1 MWNSRPPSLHG
12 ENHLKFP
19 FWLFE
24 SPTYYNGRQQMV
36 SPQKH
41 RSSWPSEQAS
51 HAWRGDGL
59 AKVLVLYCNS
69 LQCTV
74 VNLFLSTGSTSPWLT
89 EGNKEE
95 KRCSAQA
102 AAAWQ
107 RPTVWWSGWRET
119 TWRVVSDNLVMR
131 WRLFEQLSYPS
142 VLSAPYGWS
151 T

>member
-1 MWNSRPPSLHG
+1 
-12 ENHLKFP
+12 
-19 FWLFE
+19 
-24 SPTYYNGRQQMV
+24 MV

-107 RPTVWWSGWRET
+107 RPTVWWSGWRKT
-119 TWRVVSDNLVMR
+119 TWRVVSDNLVVR

-142 VLSAPYGWS
+142 VLSALMDGQHKSPKRRMKNNTDDIGRPQKTIWRIFS
-151 T
+151 F